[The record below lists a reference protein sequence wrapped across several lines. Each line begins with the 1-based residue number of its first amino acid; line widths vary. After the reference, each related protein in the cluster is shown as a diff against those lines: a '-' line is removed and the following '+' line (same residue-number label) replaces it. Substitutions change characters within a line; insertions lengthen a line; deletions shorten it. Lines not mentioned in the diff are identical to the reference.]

1 MNLQAT
7 SVVAWRLHRL
17 AITDRLVHLWE
28 LIARHLGTL
37 QHYLPKADITD
48 ASSSKV
54 KRPPSEAA
62 CSERSESA
70 MSVRFAAALNH
81 SIDAHA
87 GRKDGRPAG
96 EVKAEA
102 PNLTGTDYQ

>member
-28 LIARHLGTL
+28 IDRTAFGGLL
-37 QHYLPKADITD
+37 QHYLPKADLTD

-70 MSVRFAAALNH
+70 MSDRFAAALNR
-81 SIDAHA
+81 SIDATA
-87 GRKDGRPAG
+87 GRKERKAGRRG
-96 EVKAEA
+96 
-102 PNLTGTDYQ
+102 QS